1 MSVFLAPNLTPVTGG
16 TYFPPDDRY
25 GLIGF
30 KSLLL
35 EVAKKVHA
43 RNIRIHTRDTKFI

>member
-1 MSVFLAPNLTPVTGG
+1 MSVFLSPNLTPVTGG
-16 TYFPPDDRY
+16 TYFPPDDRH

-35 EVAKKVHA
+35 EVAKKV
-43 RNIRIHTRDTKFI
+43 